1 MELKLE
7 KNIKGNKM
15 RFYKHDR
22 NKKKL
27 RENAFPFLHGRKP
40 SDGKGQSTQCLLIS
54 EKNLLPDLYIHL
66 CNLRRTVN
74 SGKTAWGYTG
84 KVAALKSIGL
94 DGAHQQLLKDMADL
108 FLRRISDDL
117 EKAEVIPNFEKGK
130 EDDLALGWS
139 VSLQSFTIAE
149 H

>member
-1 MELKLE
+1 
-7 KNIKGNKM
+7 
-15 RFYKHDR
+15 
-22 NKKKL
+22 
-27 RENAFPFLHGRKP
+27 
-40 SDGKGQSTQCLLIS
+40 
-54 EKNLLPDLYIHL
+54 
-66 CNLRRTVN
+66 
-74 SGKTAWGYTG
+74 
-84 KVAALKSIGL
+84 VAALKSIGL

-149 H
+149 R